1 MTKDLTTGNPFKLIV
16 SFALPLFFGNLL
28 QQLYN
33 FIDTMIVGHFLGVDA
48 LAGVG
53 ATGCINF
60 LIVGFCMGVCNGFVI
75 PVAQKFGA
83 KDNRTMRCYFA
94 NSIYLSVIFAAI
106 ITTIVCIYCKN
117 ILILLGTPENIL
129 DYSYNYIFII
139 FAGIPATF
147 AYNILAGVIRS
158 VGDSKTPLIMLLI
171 STVLNIGLDCLL
183 ISTFKMGIAGAAYA
197 TIFSQIL
204 SAILCLGVIIKKF
217 DVLHVKRDEW
227 NVNTHYMKILC
238 AMGVPMGLQYS
249 ITAIGSVIL
258 QTSINTLGS
267 LTVASVTAANKTSMI
282 LAAPL
287 DAMGSTMATYG
298 GQNVGAGKLDRI
310 GEGVKSCCLVAF
322 GYMFVAVAV
331 VYFFANNIIS
341 LFVTEPD
348 PLMVQQSRIF
358 LLWLAA
364 FYFLLGLVNILRFLI
379 QGVGFPNFAILAGV
393 FEMVARTLVGLRI
406 VPVLGFTGVCLA
418 SPLAWLLAD
427 AFLIP
432 AYFYV
437 MKKLKTRMNHVI
449 E

>member
-1 MTKDLTTGNPFKLIV
+1 MTKDLTSGNPLKLII
-16 SFALPLFFGNLL
+16 SFAMPLFLGNLL

-83 KDNRTMRCYFA
+83 RDNRTMRCYFA
-94 NSIYLSVIFAAI
+94 NSIYLSVFFAI
-106 ITTIVCIYCKN
+106 VVTTVVCIFCRR
-117 ILILLGTPENIL
+117 ILILLGTPDNIL

-158 VGDSKTPLIMLLI
+158 VGDSKTPLIMLMI

-204 SAILCLGVIIKKF
+204 SALLCLAVIIKKF
-217 DVLHVKRDEW
+217 DILHIKGVEW
-227 NVNTHYMKILC
+227 NVNSHYMKILC

-258 QTSINTLGS
+258 QSSINTLGS
-267 LTVASVTAANKTSMI
+267 LTVASVTAANKVNMI

-298 GQNVGAGKLDRI
+298 GQNVGAGKIERI
-310 GEGVKSCCLVAF
+310 GEGVKDCCIIAF
-322 GYMFVAVAV
+322 VYMFIAIGIA
-331 VYFFANNIIS
+331 YFFSDRIIS
-341 LFVTEPD
+341 LFVTNPD
-348 PLMVQQSRIF
+348 PVMIRQSGTF
-358 LLWLAA
+358 LLWTTA
-364 FYFLLGLVNILRFLI
+364 FYFLLGLVNIIRFLI

-393 FEMVARTLVGLRI
+393 FEMIARTLAGIFI
-406 VPVLGFTGVCLA
+406 VPMLGFTGVCIA
-418 SPLAWLLAD
+418 SPLAWIFAD

-437 MKKLKTRMNHVI
+437 MKKLKTRMKYMV
-449 E
+449 